1 MLQQHDFLQKL
12 FISGNCMLEKDLDAC
27 VVRLALDIGVADY
40 PEEVLVGEKYPVT
53 IKWPENFKAWNFKM
67 TLQGLMFALMAL

>member
-1 MLQQHDFLQKL
+1 
-12 FISGNCMLEKDLDAC
+12 MLEKDLDAC